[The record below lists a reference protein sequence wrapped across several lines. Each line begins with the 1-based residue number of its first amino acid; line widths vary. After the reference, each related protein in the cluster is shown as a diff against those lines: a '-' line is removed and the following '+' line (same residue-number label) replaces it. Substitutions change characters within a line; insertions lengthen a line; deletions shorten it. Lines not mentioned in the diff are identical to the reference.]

1 MSADKIHQ
9 ENGTTVE
16 DNQIAAADDDIRR
29 LGYDTK
35 HHKDGSALNADRDTM
50 YDDLTGVGESGSQG
64 SKPGREDQNN
74 IGPNGQP

>member
-1 MSADKIHQ
+1 MEADKIHPKD
-9 ENGTTVE
+9 GTAVE
-16 DNQIAAADDDIRR
+16 EKKVAPADDDIRR
-29 LGYDTK
+29 LGYDAK

-64 SKPGREDQNN
+64 DTHGREDQNN